1 MRVCRQSR
9 ISDHIAITVN
19 DLDATCTFYRRLF
32 DARVLIEYESDGR
45 IALRQIGLGTA
56 VLSIHQAGNGMTLV
70 AARPTIGAAD
80 ICLRWD
86 GTVNDALTLL
96 ANSGHRRRRGAG
108 FSLHRRWNRESI
120 RVFPRPRRQSGR
132 TDEHQSI
139 VVSDL
144 SVTPRRGQVLQ
155 PCAPTR
161 VGIIGA
167 KGAEAAEL
175 LRPRVSE
182 YPISTACFGGSRE
195 SVSHRNK
202 QLLMR

>member
-1 MRVCRQSR
+1 VPA
-9 ISDHIAITVN
+9 ITDIDHIAITVN

-96 ANSGHRRRRGAG
+96 ANPGHRRRRGAG